1 MVTTDYQ
8 TSEKIWMFVKR
19 MEPHLIRNQANME
32 KLIKMLILHDI
43 VRACTAAAG
52 ADAQN
57 TQSGMRGQSLSHQDV
72 EALWNEFERKE
83 SYEARVAHAMIHLL
97 GQVHF

>member
-8 TSEKIWMFVKR
+8 TSEKIWMFAKR

-32 KLIKMLILHDI
+32 KLMKMLILHDI
-43 VRACTAAAG
+43 VRARTAATD
-52 ADAQN
+52 ADTPN
-57 TQSGMRGQSLSHQDV
+57 TKLGMRGESLSHQDV

-83 SYEARVAHAMIHLL
+83 SYEAKVAHAMIRLL
-97 GQVHF
+97 EQVHF